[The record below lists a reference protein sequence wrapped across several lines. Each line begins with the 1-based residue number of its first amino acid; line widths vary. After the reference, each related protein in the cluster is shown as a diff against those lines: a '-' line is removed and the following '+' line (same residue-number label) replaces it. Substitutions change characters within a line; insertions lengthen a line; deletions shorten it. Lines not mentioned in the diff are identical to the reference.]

1 MEAQITAPSAPHNPA
16 SAVRS
21 CASCAL
27 NVRGV
32 CIYVE
37 RGNQPDPHGSRGRR
51 ITWDLAEHCGQHRF
65 HGEAAWHAAR
75 QDENQNQNQTERET
89 ER

>member
-1 MEAQITAPSAPHNPA
+1 MEAQITAPAAPNSPA
-16 SAVRS
+16 SAARS

-37 RGNQPDPHGSRGRR
+37 HGNQPDPRGSRGRR
-51 ITWDLAEHCGQHRF
+51 ITWGITEHCGQHRF

-75 QDENQNQNQTERET
+75 QDKNQNRKEQENRK
-89 ER
+89 